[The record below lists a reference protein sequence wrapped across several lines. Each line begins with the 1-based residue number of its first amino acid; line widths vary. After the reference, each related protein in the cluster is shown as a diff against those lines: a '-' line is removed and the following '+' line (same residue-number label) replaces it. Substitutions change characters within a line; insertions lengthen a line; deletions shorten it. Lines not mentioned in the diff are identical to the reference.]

1 MFYTAKEAS
10 FFNLIMT
17 WSVVRKRFFL
27 DQNSGMEGTT
37 RKIDSFSNRPA
48 KTDVQKGSRDS
59 QSLFLVGRNSAG
71 RERDQAEPL
80 GE

>member
-10 FFNLIMT
+10 GFNLIMP
-17 WSVVRKRFFL
+17 WSFGRAL

-37 RKIDSFSNRPA
+37 RKKPPREDR
-48 KTDVQKGSRDS
+48 GSRDS
-59 QSLFLVGRNSAG
+59 QSLFLVGR
-71 RERDQAEPL
+71 ERDQAEPL

>member
-1 MFYTAKEAS
+1 MFHTAKEAS
-10 FFNLIMT
+10 VLK
-17 WSVVRKRFFL
+17 SHYDLVVRKRLFP

-59 QSLFLVGRNSAG
+59 QSLFFEWGGIV
-71 RERDQAEPL
+71 REGSETKPSH
-80 GE
+80 

>member
-10 FFNLIMT
+10 VFNLIMT
-17 WSVVRKRFFL
+17 WSFGRAFFSIRIVEWRAL
-27 DQNSGMEGTT
+27 QEKKK
-37 RKIDSFSNRPA
+37 KIQSPREDR
-48 KTDVQKGSRDS
+48 GSRDS

>member
-10 FFNLIMT
+10 VFNLIMT
-17 WSVVRKRFFL
+17 WSFGRAI
-27 DQNSGMEGTT
+27 NSIRIVEWKAVKELFTPF
-37 RKIDSFSNRPA
+37 FSNRPA
-48 KTDVQKGSRDS
+48 KTDARKGSRDS

-80 GE
+80 VE